1 METKEIRTP
10 EALRERAERALRL
23 ASWTSDDAAR
33 DALNLYAQ
41 ELQAEADLLEMAQQ
55 SQRTDHAA

>member
-1 METKEIRTP
+1 MESRTP
-10 EALRERAERALRL
+10 KALRDRAERAFRL

-41 ELQAEADLLEMAQQ
+41 ELLTEADLLEMTQQ
-55 SQRTDHAA
+55 AEDTDHAA

>member
-1 METKEIRTP
+1 MDNRTP
-10 EALRERAERALRL
+10 RALRERAERAFRL

-41 ELQAEADLLEMAQQ
+41 ELLTEADLLETAQQ
-55 SQRTDHAA
+55 GHRADHAA